1 MRRIAVL
8 AALAITVVLAA
19 QGAAAQ
25 GAGGAGAAASG
36 GTAGVPGTTSQSAA
50 AAPFRFAFS
59 YAKGDKFR
67 VLSTQ
72 NENVYINRRL
82 SHSAEILL
90 RIAYEVTDAAAD
102 GSSGTLRGS
111 FETSERD
118 KNDSAYV
125 IRENYDT
132 EFVRDRLGRYTI
144 DPKYFMPVV
153 RNDPTFPDR
162 ELSPGDTWTAPGEE
176 RHDLRRGFE
185 IPDPYAIPIDIRYRY
200 VGPETRDGKDTRKI
214 SASYTIFVRPP
225 EPRAYK
231 DVFPIQIAGYSD
243 QQIYW
248 DPAAGDAVAYEEK
261 FDLVFDWS
269 DGTTVEYR
277 GTAQSKQL
285 EAVRMDRA
293 ALKAEIEKGVAG
305 MPNVSVAATD
315 EGVTISIEDIQF
327 EADSAKLKS
336 AELAKVARIAE
347 LLKRYPDRDILVAG
361 HAAAAGYAAGRKQ
374 LSEERAKAV
383 AERIVALGARSA
395 DRVRA
400 TGYGD
405 ERPVADNSTEAGR
418 ARNRRVEITILEN

>member
-1 MRRIAVL
+1 MKRIAILALIAAAAVL
-8 AALAITVVLAA
+8 ASA
-19 QGAAAQ
+19 QGAPQGAAQ
-25 GAGGAGAAASG
+25 
-36 GTAGVPGTTSQSAA
+36 SAT
-50 AAPFRFAFS
+50 PFRFAFS
-59 YAKGDKFR
+59 YVKGDKFR

-72 NENVYINRRL
+72 NEDVSINGRL

-90 RIAYEVTDAAAD
+90 RIAYEVADAAPD
-102 GSSGTLRGS
+102 RSSGTLRGN

-125 IRENYDT
+125 VRENYDT
-132 EFVRDRLGRYTI
+132 EFGRDKFGRYTI

-153 RNDPTFPDR
+153 RGDPTFPDK
-162 ELSPGDTWTAPGEE
+162 ELMPGDTWTAPGEE

-200 VGPETRDGKDTRKI
+200 VGPVMKDGRELRQV

-248 DPAAGDAVAYEEK
+248 DPVAGDAVAYEEK

-269 DGTTVEYR
+269 DGTTIEYR

-285 EAVRMDRA
+285 EATRMDRA

-305 MPNVSVAATD
+305 MPNVSVASTD

-327 EADSAKLKS
+327 EADSAVLKP
-336 AELAKVARIAE
+336 AELAKVERIAE

-361 HAAAAGYAAGRKQ
+361 HAAAAGYAAGRKL
-374 LSEERAKAV
+374 LSEQRAKTV
-383 AERIVALGARSA
+383 AERIVALGARPPE
-395 DRVRA
+395 RVRA
-400 TGYGD
+400 TGFGD
-405 ERPVADNSTEAGR
+405 ERPIADNATEAGR

>member
-1 MRRIAVL
+1 LPIYYCGSISSRGQSVKLIAIL
-8 AALAITVVLAA
+8 ALVVGAAVGAAA

-25 GAGGAGAAASG
+25 DAAKG
-36 GTAGVPGTTSQSAA
+36 

-59 YAKGDKFR
+59 YVKGDRFR

-72 NENVYINRRL
+72 NEDVYVNRRL

-90 RIAYEVTDAAAD
+90 RIAYEITDAAAD

-132 EFVRDRLGRYTI
+132 EFVRDKFGRYTI

-153 RNDPTFPDR
+153 RDDPTFPDK
-162 ELSPGDTWTAPGEE
+162 ELAPGDTWTAPGEE

-185 IPDPYAIPIDIRYRY
+185 IPDPYKIPIDIRYRY
-200 VGPETRDGKDTRKI
+200 VGPATRDGKDTRQV
-214 SASYTIFVRPP
+214 SASYTIFIRPP
-225 EPRAYK
+225 EPSAYK

-248 DPAAGDAVAYEEK
+248 DPVAGDAIAYEEK

-269 DGTTVEYR
+269 DGTTIEYR

-285 EAVRMDRA
+285 EASRMDRA

-305 MPNVSVAATD
+305 MPNVSVSSTD

-327 EADSAKLKS
+327 EADSAKLKP
-336 AELAKVARIAE
+336 AEADKVARIAE

-374 LSEERAKAV
+374 LSEQRAKTV
-383 AERIVALGARSA
+383 AERIVALGARLP

-405 ERPVADNSTEAGR
+405 ERPIADNATEAGR